1 MEQEIEQ
8 FTEIYNLVTAFL
20 VNYSFQIIGAIII
33 FIIGI
38 VVARRISNLVLRLCQ
53 KKKLDVTLS
62 GFIANT
68 VRLIIIVM
76 VGIIAMGKLGIS
88 ITPFVAA
95 IGAVSLGAG
104 LAVQG
109 LLSNY
114 GAGLNI
120 ILTRPFV
127 VGDTI
132 SVQGVSGVVKEV
144 HLAYTI
150 LTDEDEVSITV
161 PNKHIVGEIIHNSQ
175 ADSIVELTVGIAY
188 RSDPRVAINAILQAL
203 QHIEGISDRRK
214 PQVGIEVFGDSSINL
229 GVRFWARTEV
239 RYETHYVANM
249 AIHDALKLA
258 GVEIPF
264 PQREVRMLQN

>member
-1 MEQEIEQ
+1 MEQELEQ
-8 FTEIYNLVTAFL
+8 VTAIYTQVTSFL

-33 FIIGI
+33 FLVGI
-38 VVARRISNLVLRLCQ
+38 VVGRKIGNMVLHLCL
-53 KKKLDVTLS
+53 KRNIDVTLS
-62 GFIANT
+62 NFIGST
-68 VRLIIIVM
+68 VRLIVIVM
-76 VGIIAMGKLGIS
+76 TGIIAMSKLGIS

-95 IGAVSLGAG
+95 IGAASLGAG

-132 SVQGVSGVVKEV
+132 TVQGVSGVVKEV

-150 LTDEDEVSITV
+150 LSDEDEVSITV

-175 ADSIVELTVGIAY
+175 ADSIVEMTVGIAY
-188 RSDPRVAINAILQAL
+188 DSDPRVAIQAILSAL
-203 QHIEGISDRRK
+203 RRVEGISAHRE
-214 PQVGIEVFGDSSINL
+214 PQVGIEEFGDSRIEL
-229 GVRFWARTEV
+229 GIRFWAKTIV
-239 RYETHYVANM
+239 RYETHYIANM
-249 AIHDALKLA
+249 TIYDALQKA
-258 GVEIPF
+258 GISMPF
-264 PQREVRMLQN
+264 PQSEVRLLQ